1 MNTKLGSLA
10 TKSAKGQTN
19 WDAIKAMPDADI
31 TFTEDAPQTSAAD
44 WADAVAHHGLPL
56 PAKKEQIALRI
67 DADVIQWFRATGSGW
82 QTRMNAVLKAYCRA
96 VTQQNATKAGNTNS

>member
-1 MNTKLGSLA
+1 MNTKLGSRA

-19 WDAIKAMPDADI
+19 WEALKAMPDSSV
-31 TFTEDAPQTSAAD
+31 TFTEDAPQTSPSD

-56 PAKKEQIALRI
+56 PAKKEQIALRV

-82 QTRMNAVLKAYCRA
+82 QTRMNAVLKAYCLA
-96 VTQQNATKAGNTNS
+96 VTQQNSANTGKANS